1 MLIVRKVASFVLSVH
16 NFLLGE
22 LLHFKFPIF
31 KKKKKNGAIYRKYL
45 LVGLTFL

>member
-31 KKKKKNGAIYRKYL
+31 KKKKKMVQYTENICWL
-45 LVGLTFL
+45 D